1 MVGQMPDYTADVAE
15 PSFCLPS
22 ISADGGERPA
32 AERIVDA
39 ARELFCRDGIHATGV
54 DRILAAAGAS
64 KMSLY
69 TRFGSK
75 EALVREVLQRE
86 GADWRRAFFYEVN
99 KGGVDPRARLA
110 AIVPALEA
118 WFRSGRFYGCS
129 FMNAAAEHSK
139 GEPALRELAAEH
151 HRVVLA
157 FLEQIVREIGV
168 AEPLLVARQILLT
181 IEGTIASL
189 MVAGDPAVLEIAAR
203 NLRSIT
209 DDTRMAE
216 NRASA

>member
-1 MVGQMPDYTADVAE
+1 MAA
-15 PSFCLPS
+15 CL
-22 ISADGGERPA
+22 
-32 AERIVDA
+32 
-39 ARELFCRDGIHATGV
+39 L
-54 DRILAAAGAS
+54 
-64 KMSLY
+64 
-69 TRFGSK
+69 
-75 EALVREVLQRE
+75 
-86 GADWRRAFFYEVN
+86 YEVN

-181 IEGTIASL
+181 VEGTIASL

-203 NLRSIT
+203 NLRGIL
-209 DDTRMAE
+209 AE
-216 NRASA
+216 NGVLA

>member
-1 MVGQMPDYTADVAE
+1 MVDGVPEFKANTATQ
-15 PSFCLPS
+15 SFCLPDFG
-22 ISADGGERPA
+22 ADVAERPA

-39 ARELFCRDGIHATGV
+39 ARELFCRDGIHATGI

-75 EALVREVLQRE
+75 EALVREVLLRE
-86 GADWRRAFFYEVN
+86 GSDWRRSFFHEVN
-99 KGGVDPRARLA
+99 KAGADPVARLM

-139 GEPALRELAAEH
+139 GEPALRELASEH
-151 HRVVLA
+151 HRLVLA
-157 FLEQIVREIGV
+157 FIEQIVAETGM
-168 AEPLLVARQILLT
+168 AEPAIVSRQILLT
-181 IEGTIASL
+181 VDGTIASL
-189 MVAGDPAVLEIAAR
+189 MVAGDPMVLVIASR
-203 NLRSIT
+203 NLRSII
-209 DDTRMAE
+209 AG
-216 NRASA
+216 NLARA